1 MYNFL
6 QEALDNG
13 SLTLNFETWRKH
25 GLSYLTYV
33 IIRYHFSYTQRMLN
47 LFFIL
52 KNVLKGDMEKHVI
65 AFFIYSKDIAKIVA
79 PNKGVYFN
87 IIKYTFIIT
96 NISLLIHKA

>member
-1 MYNFL
+1 
-6 QEALDNG
+6 
-13 SLTLNFETWRKH
+13 
-25 GLSYLTYV
+25 
-33 IIRYHFSYTQRMLN
+33 MLK